1 VPYFSR
7 RLTHVLTHAD
17 LAALL
22 APTYAEAVDVD
33 LDEALERMTR
43 ALASPGIAD
52 DLYQCVSA
60 ALSAAQGSRSENEL
74 MDKLGRSVPK
84 RRGRIKAATSTMA
97 LTAVMVRINIELGLA
112 PEQLRATL
120 EGEKGQALLRD
131 GLAALGE
138 HLVRDLLR

>member
-1 VPYFSR
+1 
-7 RLTHVLTHAD
+7 LTPAD

-43 ALASPGIAD
+43 ALASPAIAD

-84 RRGRIKAATSTMA
+84 RRGRITFVSGSSSCEGKTMVSAGPIGYVYSTNATGRRAVYRCVRSGDHYVSTSA
-97 LTAVMVRINIELGLA
+97 TCEVGIA
-112 PEQLRATL
+112 PE
-120 EGEKGQALLRD
+120 GV
-131 GLAALGE
+131 LGYWP
-138 HLVRDLLR
+138 